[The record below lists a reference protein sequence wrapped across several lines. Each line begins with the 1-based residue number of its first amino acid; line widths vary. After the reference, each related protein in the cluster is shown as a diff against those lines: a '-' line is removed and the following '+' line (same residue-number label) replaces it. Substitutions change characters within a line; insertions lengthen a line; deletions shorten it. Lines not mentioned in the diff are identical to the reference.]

1 MGRGWQPRGRD
12 ALAAVR
18 KRSRR
23 DRGFSPGLF
32 PGPSYVQVRSFIKL
46 FADTAIAYNF
56 DLTMTEN
63 NDLTADI
70 NLLKP
75 LTTPRFTLGISAG
88 ALRKRTNQRTFTITD
103 TFGYLVARLNRK
115 NRYGERYCDGK
126 IVRENYVYP
135 IAGRIGVDKTV
146 TTFLELTVFGSLGGE
161 EGKGPPTMADMLTF
175 TTAISVSASPKIEFT
190 PVTNNFQLAN
200 AALTASA
207 DRNDK
212 HEVTIGLAIAGGGL
226 GELDSFRSFAFS
238 PGRGGGRTAAGR
250 PGGSELF
257 QGERVTG
264 GRTPSERLAVLAV
277 DQLKR
282 SQIQLIH
289 RHNRRSKP
297 MAKEASKSKK
307 PAASATPKKA
317 PKKTAKKTAK
327 KAAKKSRK
335 KIFDPLGPGYTVSS
349 KSGG

>member
-1 MGRGWQPRGRD
+1 MLKPSILV
-12 ALAAVR
+12 LAAALLASGCSIHPVPADVTGVDTKDIVKQIR
-18 KRSRR
+18 CETRAALTDEIRAQVKKWAAAGSPEAETLSRR
-23 DRGFSPGLF
+23 YESDPAAIEDFHPGLF

-46 FADTAIAYNF
+46 FADSAIAYNF

-103 TFGYLVARLNRK
+103 TFGYLVTRLNRK

-175 TTAISVSASPKIEFT
+175 TTAISVSASPRIEFT

-212 HEVTIGLAIAGGGL
+212 HEVTIGLALAGGGL

-282 SQIQLIH
+282 SQIQLI
-289 RHNRRSKP
+289 P
-297 MAKEASKSKK
+297 
-307 PAASATPKKA
+307 PP
-317 PKKTAKKTAK
+317 
-327 KAAKKSRK
+327 
-335 KIFDPLGPGYTVSS
+335 
-349 KSGG
+349 

>member
-1 MGRGWQPRGRD
+1 MLKPSIFVVAAALLSSGCSIHPVPADVTGVDTKDIVKQIRCETRE
-12 ALAAVR
+12 ALADEIKAQL
-18 KRSRR
+18 KKWAAAGSPEAETLSRR
-23 DRGFSPGLF
+23 YESDPAAIEDFHPGLF

-46 FADTAIAYNF
+46 FADSAIAYNF

-63 NDLTADI
+63 NDLTADV

-282 SQIQLIH
+282 SQIQLI
-289 RHNRRSKP
+289 P
-297 MAKEASKSKK
+297 
-307 PAASATPKKA
+307 PP
-317 PKKTAKKTAK
+317 
-327 KAAKKSRK
+327 
-335 KIFDPLGPGYTVSS
+335 
-349 KSGG
+349 

>member
-1 MGRGWQPRGRD
+1 MLKPSIFVLAAALLSSGCSIHPVPADVTGVDTKDIVKQIRCETRE
-12 ALAAVR
+12 ALADEIKAQL
-18 KRSRR
+18 KKWAAAGSPEAETLSRR
-23 DRGFSPGLF
+23 YESDPAAIEDFHPGLF

-46 FADTAIAYNF
+46 FADSAIAYNF

-161 EGKGPPTMADMLTF
+161 EGKGPPTMADKLTF
-175 TTAISVSASPKIEFT
+175 TTAVNVSANPRIEFT
-190 PVTNNFQLAN
+190 PVTNSFQLAN

-207 DRNDK
+207 DRTDK
-212 HEVTIGLAIAGGGL
+212 HEVTIGLSIGGVGL
-226 GELDSFRSFAFS
+226 DELDSFRSFAFS
-238 PGRGGGRTAAGR
+238 PNRGGGATAGGR
-250 PGGSELF
+250 SPRFGLYR
-257 QGERVTG
+257 GERVTG
-264 GRTPSERLAVLAV
+264 GGTPAERSAVEAI

-282 SQIQLIH
+282 REMQLI
-289 RHNRRSKP
+289 
-297 MAKEASKSKK
+297 
-307 PAASATPKKA
+307 A
-317 PKKTAKKTAK
+317 PQ
-327 KAAKKSRK
+327 
-335 KIFDPLGPGYTVSS
+335 
-349 KSGG
+349 

>member
-1 MGRGWQPRGRD
+1 MLKPSILVMAA
-12 ALAAVR
+12 ALLASGCSIHPVPADVTGVDTKDIVKQIRCETRAALTDEIRAQV
-18 KRSRR
+18 KKWAAAGSPEAETLSRR
-23 DRGFSPGLF
+23 YESDPAAIEDFHPGLF

-46 FADTAIAYNF
+46 FADSAIAYNF

-103 TFGYLVARLNRK
+103 TFGYLVTRLNRK

-175 TTAISVSASPKIEFT
+175 TTAISVSASPRIEFT

-212 HEVTIGLAIAGGGL
+212 HEVTIGLALAGGGL

-282 SQIQLIH
+282 SQIQLI
-289 RHNRRSKP
+289 P
-297 MAKEASKSKK
+297 
-307 PAASATPKKA
+307 PP
-317 PKKTAKKTAK
+317 
-327 KAAKKSRK
+327 
-335 KIFDPLGPGYTVSS
+335 
-349 KSGG
+349 